1 MFIWE
6 QRTLCDLKMEVFHKE
21 PLRKTKPEETIFM
34 ASRFATF
41 FYLAN
46 KNKMKK
52 IALLQVKNGWD
63 FGTDKPCVFFKKI
76 WWFSFLFFSSTI
88 QIFFLIKVFLRHLI
102 IPYMLMYKKNEHLAF
117 LCFSVHKK
125 LIKNDSSF

>member
-1 MFIWE
+1 
-6 QRTLCDLKMEVFHKE
+6 MEVFHKE

-52 IALLQVKNGWD
+52 IALLQVKNG
-63 FGTDKPCVFFKKI
+63 
-76 WWFSFLFFSSTI
+76 
-88 QIFFLIKVFLRHLI
+88 
-102 IPYMLMYKKNEHLAF
+102 
-117 LCFSVHKK
+117 
-125 LIKNDSSF
+125 